1 MQSLDV
7 LTALSSIATA
17 VGVGVAAY
25 QLRVTRK
32 QGVTAFEDSL
42 AAQYRQIAS
51 TLPLKAL
58 LGGNLTPEEHE
69 EHLQYF
75 YRYFDLCNEQA
86 FLHANGRIS
95 DSTWTFW
102 EAGIQANLHRPAF
115 AEAWGEIAVR
125 AKDDFDELRAL
136 CPPITRAAAHEDAV
150 SESGSDSTQRRIE
163 HI

>member
-1 MQSLDV
+1 MQALDV
-7 LTALSSIATA
+7 LAALSGIATA
-17 VGVGVAAY
+17 IGVGVAAY

-58 LGGNLTPEEHE
+58 LGESLTPEEHRD
-69 EHLQYF
+69 HLHYF

-86 FLHANGRIS
+86 FLHENGRVS

-102 EAGIQANLHRPAF
+102 EDGILTNLRRPAF
-115 AEAWGEIAVR
+115 AAAWQEIAAR
-125 AKDDFDELRAL
+125 AKDDFNELRSL
-136 CPPITRAAAHEDAV
+136 CPPNATPAAQTNADA
-150 SESGSDSTQRRIE
+150 
-163 HI
+163 